1 MNTFFGWR
9 MVAIAIAIDFFA
21 VGFAFQSYP
30 VIQLQLEK
38 ELNLSRFVTTLTI
51 PIFMMCSAIFFPIV
65 GKLLDQYS
73 VKKII
78 VWGGFIYSISLMS
91 LYLTFNYFTFI
102 LIYGLPI
109 ALGATLMGNL
119 ATSKLVS
126 SWFERQAGRAL
137 GIAAVGVS
145 FAGFIFPN
153 LTQYF
158 LMDVLFLEWR
168 EVYLVFGIFLLLII
182 TPLIFFLVIDKPD
195 DVGQEVDGGMKEI
208 GIEPDENI
216 GVEWEIKDLLKNS
229 NFWILTIVFAL
240 QFSSMMAILAHLT
253 FYASERGWA
262 DQAAFIFG
270 MYAIPA
276 MLSKVVFGWLVE
288 KKLDPR
294 MAVSIS
300 LAFQAMGLL
309 LITTTQSPTQ
319 LALVIA
325 LFGFGGGAGLPMSN
339 ILFRNTFTPKSFGT
353 SRGLSQPF
361 IFLMQAVGTPGVA
374 LIFQYYGNYNN
385 AFLMLTV
392 MVVLAIFII
401 WLLKEPQKDF
411 VNNS

>member
-208 GIEPDENI
+208 GMEPDENI

-401 WLLKEPQKDF
+401 WLLKEPQEDF

>member
-9 MVAIAIAIDFFA
+9 MVAIAVAIDFFA
-21 VGFAFQSYP
+21 VGFAFQTYP
-30 VIQLQLEK
+30 VIQLHLEK
-38 ELNLSRFVTTLTI
+38 ELELSRLVTTLTI

-65 GKLLDQYS
+65 GRLLDKYS
-73 VKKII
+73 VRKII
-78 VWGGFIYSISLMS
+78 VWGGFIYSLSLMTLYFS
-91 LYLTFNYFTFI
+91 VNYLTFIF
-102 LIYGLPI
+102 IYGLPI

-137 GIAAVGVS
+137 GFAAVGVS

-153 LTQYF
+153 FTQYF
-158 LMDVLFLEWR
+158 LMDIMLLEWR
-168 EVYLVFGIFLLLII
+168 EVYLVFGIFLLVII
-182 TPLIFFLVIDKPD
+182 TPLIYLLVIDKPS
-195 DVGQEVDGGMKEI
+195 DVGQEIDGGLIVKS
-208 GIEPDENI
+208 DEVEENF
-216 GVEWEIKDLLKNS
+216 GTEWEIKDLLKNR
-229 NFWILTIVFAL
+229 NFWILTAVFAL

-253 FYASERGWA
+253 FYASERGWI

-276 MLSKVVFGWLVE
+276 MLSKIVFGWLVE

-294 MAVSIS
+294 MAVFIS
-300 LAFQAMGLL
+300 LGLQAAGLL
-309 LITTTQSPTQ
+309 MITLTQSPTQ

-339 ILFRNTFTPKSFGT
+339 ILFRNTFSPRSFGT

-361 IFLMQAVGTPGVA
+361 IFLFQATGTPGVA
-374 LIFQYYGNYNN
+374 LLFEYYGNYDN
-385 AFLMLTV
+385 AFLLLTG
-392 MVVLAIFII
+392 MVVLAMFII
-401 WLLKEPQKDF
+401 WLMKPQ
-411 VNNS
+411 VELERSS

>member
-21 VGFAFQSYP
+21 VGFAFQTYP
-30 VIQLQLEK
+30 VIQLHLEE

-65 GKLLDQYS
+65 GRFLDQYS

-78 VWGGFIYSISLMS
+78 VWGAFIYSLSLMT
-91 LYLTFNYFTFI
+91 LYLTINYLTFI
-102 LIYGLPI
+102 VIYGLPI

-126 SWFERQAGRAL
+126 SWFEKQAGRAL
-137 GIAAVGVS
+137 GFAAVGVS

-158 LMDVLFLEWR
+158 LMDVLLLEWR
-168 EVYLVFGIFLLLII
+168 EVYLVFGLFLLVII
-182 TPLIFFLVIDKPD
+182 TPLIFLLVIDKPS
-195 DVGQEVDGGMKEI
+195 DVGQEIDGGIQAEGSKE
-208 GIEPDENI
+208 DENSGI
-216 GVEWEIKDLLKNS
+216 EWEIKDLLRNR
-229 NFWILTIVFAL
+229 NFWILTAVFAL

-276 MLSKVVFGWLVE
+276 MLSKIVFGWLVE

-300 LAFQAMGLL
+300 LGLQAIGLI

-339 ILFRNTFTPKSFGT
+339 IMFRNTFTPKSFGT

-361 IFLMQAVGTPGVA
+361 IFLFQAIGTPVVA
-374 LIFQYYGNYNN
+374 LIFQHYGNYDR

-392 MVVLAIFII
+392 MVILAMLII
-401 WLLKEPQKDF
+401 WLMKKPQDLAS
-411 VNNS
+411 NS

>member
-1 MNTFFGWR
+1 
-9 MVAIAIAIDFFA
+9 MVAIAVAIDFFA
-21 VGFAFQSYP
+21 VGFAFQTYP
-30 VIQLQLEK
+30 VIQLHLEK
-38 ELNLSRFVTTLTI
+38 ELELSRLVTTLTI

-65 GKLLDQYS
+65 GRLLDKYS
-73 VKKII
+73 VRKII
-78 VWGGFIYSISLMS
+78 VWGGFIYSLSLMTLYFS
-91 LYLTFNYFTFI
+91 VNYLTFIF
-102 LIYGLPI
+102 IYGLPI

-137 GIAAVGVS
+137 GFAAVGVS

-158 LMDVLFLEWR
+158 LMDIMLLEWR
-168 EVYLVFGIFLLLII
+168 EVYLVFGIFLLVII
-182 TPLIFFLVIDKPD
+182 TPLIYLLVIDKPS
-195 DVGQEVDGGMKEI
+195 DVGQEIDGGLIVKSVEV
-208 GIEPDENI
+208 EENF
-216 GVEWEIKDLLKNS
+216 GTEWEIKDLLRNR
-229 NFWILTIVFAL
+229 NFWILTAVFAL

-253 FYASERGWA
+253 FYASERGWI

-276 MLSKVVFGWLVE
+276 MLSKIVFGWLVE

-294 MAVSIS
+294 MAVFIS
-300 LAFQAMGLL
+300 LGLQAAGLL
-309 LITTTQSPTQ
+309 MITLTQSPTQ

-339 ILFRNTFTPKSFGT
+339 ILFRNTFSPRSFGT

-361 IFLMQAVGTPGVA
+361 IFLFQATGTPGVA
-374 LIFQYYGNYNN
+374 LLFEYYGNYDN
-385 AFLMLTV
+385 AFLLLTG
-392 MVVLAIFII
+392 MVVLAMFII
-401 WLLKEPQKDF
+401 WLMKPQ
-411 VNNS
+411 VELERSS

>member
-1 MNTFFGWR
+1 

-30 VIQLQLEK
+30 VIQLHLEE
-38 ELNLSRFVTTLTI
+38 ELKLSRFVTTLSI

-65 GKLLDQYS
+65 GRLLDQYS

-91 LYLTFNYFTFI
+91 LYLTFNYLTFI

-126 SWFERQAGRAL
+126 SWFEKQAGRAL
-137 GIAAVGVS
+137 GFAAVGVS

-158 LMDVLFLEWR
+158 LMDVLLLEWR
-168 EVYLVFGIFLLLII
+168 EVYLVFGLFLLVII
-182 TPLIFFLVIDKPD
+182 TPLIFLLVIDKPE
-195 DVGQEVDGGMKEI
+195 DVGQEIDGGLEADETQPDDNF
-208 GIEPDENI
+208 GI
-216 GVEWEIKDLLKNS
+216 EWEIKDLLRNR
-229 NFWILTIVFAL
+229 NFWILTVVFSL

-253 FYASERGWA
+253 FYAAERGWA

-300 LAFQAMGLL
+300 LALQALGLL
-309 LITTTQSPTQ
+309 LITVTHTPIQ
-319 LALVIA
+319 LAMVIA

-361 IFLMQAVGTPGVA
+361 IFLFQAIGTPGVA
-374 LIFQYYGNYNN
+374 LLFQHYGSYDN

-392 MVVLAIFII
+392 MVVLAIFVI
-401 WLLKEPQKDF
+401 WLMEKPQDDL
-411 VNNS
+411 VSSS

>member
-91 LYLTFNYFTFI
+91 IYLTFNYFTFI

-361 IFLMQAVGTPGVA
+361 IFIMQAVGTPGVA

-401 WLLKEPQKDF
+401 WLLKEPQEDF

>member
-1 MNTFFGWR
+1 
-9 MVAIAIAIDFFA
+9 MVAIAVAIDFFA
-21 VGFAFQSYP
+21 VGFAFQTYP
-30 VIQLQLEK
+30 VIQLHLEK
-38 ELNLSRFVTTLTI
+38 ELELSRLITTLTI

-65 GKLLDQYS
+65 GRLLDKYS
-73 VKKII
+73 VRKII
-78 VWGGFIYSISLMS
+78 VWGGFIYSLSLMTLYFS
-91 LYLTFNYFTFI
+91 VNYLTFIF
-102 LIYGLPI
+102 IYGLPI

-137 GIAAVGVS
+137 GFAAVGVS

-158 LMDVLFLEWR
+158 LMDIMLLEWR
-168 EVYLVFGIFLLLII
+168 EVYLVFGIFLLVII
-182 TPLIFFLVIDKPD
+182 TPLIYLLVIDKPS
-195 DVGQEVDGGMKEI
+195 DVGQEIDGGLIVKS
-208 GIEPDENI
+208 DEVEENF
-216 GVEWEIKDLLKNS
+216 GTEWEIKDLLKNR
-229 NFWILTIVFAL
+229 NFWILTAVFAL

-253 FYASERGWA
+253 FYASERGWI

-276 MLSKVVFGWLVE
+276 MLSKIVFGWLVE

-294 MAVSIS
+294 MAVFIS
-300 LAFQAMGLL
+300 LGLQAAGLL
-309 LITTTQSPTQ
+309 MITLTQSPTQ

-339 ILFRNTFTPKSFGT
+339 ILFRNTFSPRSFGT

-361 IFLMQAVGTPGVA
+361 IFLFQATGTPGVA
-374 LIFQYYGNYNN
+374 LLFEYYGNYDN
-385 AFLMLTV
+385 AFLLLTG
-392 MVVLAIFII
+392 MVVLAMFII
-401 WLLKEPQKDF
+401 WLMKPQ
-411 VNNS
+411 VELERSS

>member
-1 MNTFFGWR
+1 

-168 EVYLVFGIFLLLII
+168 EVYLVFGIFLLIII

-195 DVGQEVDGGMKEI
+195 DVGQEIDGGMKEI

-361 IFLMQAVGTPGVA
+361 IFIMQAVGTPGVA

-401 WLLKEPQKDF
+401 WLLKEPQEDF

>member
-1 MNTFFGWR
+1 MERSLSCIWNISSPNNH
-9 MVAIAIAIDFFA
+9 A
-21 VGFAFQSYP
+21 
-30 VIQLQLEK
+30 
-38 ELNLSRFVTTLTI
+38 LNF
-51 PIFMMCSAIFFPIV
+51 
-65 GKLLDQYS
+65 
-73 VKKII
+73 
-78 VWGGFIYSISLMS
+78 
-91 LYLTFNYFTFI
+91 
-102 LIYGLPI
+102 LPR
-109 ALGATLMGNL
+109 N
-119 ATSKLVS
+119 
-126 SWFERQAGRAL
+126 RQ
-137 GIAAVGVS
+137 
-145 FAGFIFPN
+145 
-153 LTQYF
+153 T
-158 LMDVLFLEWR
+158 
-168 EVYLVFGIFLLLII
+168 
-182 TPLIFFLVIDKPD
+182 D

-401 WLLKEPQKDF
+401 WLLKEPQEDF

>member
-30 VIQLQLEK
+30 VIQLHLEK
-38 ELNLSRFVTTLTI
+38 ELNLSRFVTTLSI

-65 GKLLDQYS
+65 GRLLDKYS

-78 VWGGFIYSISLMS
+78 VLGGFIYSLSLIG
-91 LYLTFNYFTFI
+91 LYFSVNYFTFI
-102 LIYGLPI
+102 VIYGLPI

-126 SWFERQAGRAL
+126 SWFEKQAGRAL

-153 LTQYF
+153 FIQYF
-158 LMDVLFLEWR
+158 LMDILLLEWR
-168 EVYLVFGIFLLLII
+168 EVYLVFGLFLLVII
-182 TPLIFFLVIDKPD
+182 TPLIYLVVIDKPE
-195 DVGQEVDGGMKEI
+195 DVDHEVDGG
-208 GIEPDENI
+208 IETDKTQQDDNV
-216 GVEWEIKDLLKNS
+216 GVEWEIKDLLKNR
-229 NFWILTIVFAL
+229 NFWILTAVLSL
-240 QFSSMMAILAHLT
+240 QFSSMMSILAHLT

-300 LAFQAMGLL
+300 LVLQAIGLL
-309 LITTTQSPTQ
+309 LITTTQTPTQ
-319 LALVIA
+319 LAFVIA

-361 IFLMQAVGTPGVA
+361 IFLFQAIGTPGVA
-374 LIFQYYGNYNN
+374 LIFQYYGNYDN

-401 WLLKEPQKDF
+401 WLMKKPQEDL
-411 VNNS
+411 VSNS

>member
-208 GIEPDENI
+208 GMEPDENI

-361 IFLMQAVGTPGVA
+361 IFIMQAVGTPGVA

-401 WLLKEPQKDF
+401 WLLKEPQEDF

>member
-158 LMDVLFLEWR
+158 LMDVLLLEWR

-401 WLLKEPQKDF
+401 WLLKEPQEDF

>member
-1 MNTFFGWR
+1 
-9 MVAIAIAIDFFA
+9 MVAIAVAIDFFA
-21 VGFAFQSYP
+21 VGFAFQTYP
-30 VIQLQLEK
+30 VIQLHLEK
-38 ELNLSRFVTTLTI
+38 ELELSRLVTTLTI

-65 GKLLDQYS
+65 GRLLDKYS
-73 VKKII
+73 VRKII
-78 VWGGFIYSISLMS
+78 VWGGFIYSLSLMTLYFS
-91 LYLTFNYFTFI
+91 VNYLTFIF
-102 LIYGLPI
+102 IYGLPI

-137 GIAAVGVS
+137 GFAAVGVS

-158 LMDVLFLEWR
+158 LMDIMLLEWR
-168 EVYLVFGIFLLLII
+168 EVYLVFGIFLLVII
-182 TPLIFFLVIDKPD
+182 TPLIYLLVIDKPS
-195 DVGQEVDGGMKEI
+195 DVGQEIDGGLIVKS
-208 GIEPDENI
+208 DEVEENF
-216 GVEWEIKDLLKNS
+216 GTEWEIKDLLRNR
-229 NFWILTIVFAL
+229 NFWILTAVFAL

-253 FYASERGWA
+253 FYASERGWI

-276 MLSKVVFGWLVE
+276 MLSKIVFGWLVE

-294 MAVSIS
+294 MAVFIS
-300 LAFQAMGLL
+300 LGLQAAGLL
-309 LITTTQSPTQ
+309 MITLTKSPAQ

-339 ILFRNTFTPKSFGT
+339 ILFRNTFSPRSFGT

-361 IFLMQAVGTPGVA
+361 IFLFQATGTPGVA
-374 LIFQYYGNYNN
+374 LLFEYYGNYDN
-385 AFLMLTV
+385 AFLLLTG
-392 MVVLAIFII
+392 MVVLAMFII
-401 WLLKEPQKDF
+401 WLMKPQ
-411 VNNS
+411 VELERSS

>member
-1 MNTFFGWR
+1 

-168 EVYLVFGIFLLLII
+168 EVYLVFGIFLLIII

-361 IFLMQAVGTPGVA
+361 IFIMQAVGTPGVA

-401 WLLKEPQKDF
+401 WLLKEPQEDF

>member
-1 MNTFFGWR
+1 

-195 DVGQEVDGGMKEI
+195 DVGQEIDGGMKEI

-401 WLLKEPQKDF
+401 WLLKEPQEDF

>member
-9 MVAIAIAIDFFA
+9 MVAIAVAIDFFA
-21 VGFAFQSYP
+21 VGFAFQTYP
-30 VIQLQLEK
+30 VIQLHLEK
-38 ELNLSRFVTTLTI
+38 ELELSRLVTTLTI

-65 GKLLDQYS
+65 GRLLDKYS
-73 VKKII
+73 VRKII
-78 VWGGFIYSISLMS
+78 VWGGFIYSLSLMTLYFS
-91 LYLTFNYFTFI
+91 VNYLTFIF
-102 LIYGLPI
+102 IYGLPI

-126 SWFERQAGRAL
+126 SWFEKQAGRAL
-137 GIAAVGVS
+137 GFAAVGVS

-158 LMDVLFLEWR
+158 LMDIMLLEWR
-168 EVYLVFGIFLLLII
+168 EVYLVFGIFLLVII
-182 TPLIFFLVIDKPD
+182 TPLIYLLVIDKPS
-195 DVGQEVDGGMKEI
+195 DVGQEIDGGLIVKS
-208 GIEPDENI
+208 DEVEENF
-216 GVEWEIKDLLKNS
+216 GTEWEIKDLLKNR
-229 NFWILTIVFAL
+229 NFWILTAVFAL

-253 FYASERGWA
+253 FYASERGWI

-276 MLSKVVFGWLVE
+276 MLSKIVFGWLVE

-294 MAVSIS
+294 MAVFIS
-300 LAFQAMGLL
+300 LGLQAAGLL
-309 LITTTQSPTQ
+309 MITLTQSPTQ

-339 ILFRNTFTPKSFGT
+339 ILFRNTFSPRSFGT

-361 IFLMQAVGTPGVA
+361 IFLFQATGTPGVA
-374 LIFQYYGNYNN
+374 LLFEYYGNYDN
-385 AFLMLTV
+385 AFLLLTG
-392 MVVLAIFII
+392 MVVLAMFII
-401 WLLKEPQKDF
+401 WLMKPQ
-411 VNNS
+411 VELERSS

>member
-9 MVAIAIAIDFFA
+9 MVAIAVAIDFFA
-21 VGFAFQSYP
+21 VGFAFQTYP
-30 VIQLQLEK
+30 VIQLHLEK
-38 ELNLSRFVTTLTI
+38 ELELSRLVTTLTI

-65 GKLLDQYS
+65 GRLLDKYS
-73 VKKII
+73 VRKII
-78 VWGGFIYSISLMS
+78 VWGGFIYSLSLMTLYFS
-91 LYLTFNYFTFI
+91 VNYLTFIF
-102 LIYGLPI
+102 IYGLPI

-137 GIAAVGVS
+137 GFAAVGVS

-158 LMDVLFLEWR
+158 LMDIMLLEWR
-168 EVYLVFGIFLLLII
+168 EVYLVFGIFLLVII
-182 TPLIFFLVIDKPD
+182 TPLIYLLVIDKPS
-195 DVGQEVDGGMKEI
+195 DVGQEIDGGLIIKS
-208 GIEPDENI
+208 DEVEENF
-216 GVEWEIKDLLKNS
+216 GTEWEIKDLLKNR
-229 NFWILTIVFAL
+229 NFWILTAVFAL

-253 FYASERGWA
+253 FYASERGWI

-276 MLSKVVFGWLVE
+276 MLSKIVFGWLVE

-294 MAVSIS
+294 MAVFIS
-300 LAFQAMGLL
+300 LGLQAAGLL
-309 LITTTQSPTQ
+309 MITLTQSPTQ

-339 ILFRNTFTPKSFGT
+339 ILFRNTFSPRSFGT

-361 IFLMQAVGTPGVA
+361 IFLFQATGTPGVA
-374 LIFQYYGNYNN
+374 LLFEYYGNYDN
-385 AFLMLTV
+385 AFLLLTG
-392 MVVLAIFII
+392 MVVLAMFII
-401 WLLKEPQKDF
+401 WLMKPQ
-411 VNNS
+411 VELERSS

>member
-21 VGFAFQSYP
+21 VGFAFQTYP
-30 VIQLQLEK
+30 VIQLHLEE

-65 GKLLDQYS
+65 GRFLDQFS

-78 VWGGFIYSISLMS
+78 VWGAFIYSLSLMT
-91 LYLTFNYFTFI
+91 LYLTINYLTFI
-102 LIYGLPI
+102 IIYGLPI

-126 SWFERQAGRAL
+126 SWFEKQAGRAL
-137 GIAAVGVS
+137 GFAAVGVS

-158 LMDVLFLEWR
+158 LMDVLLLEWR
-168 EVYLVFGIFLLLII
+168 EVYLVFGLFLLVII
-182 TPLIFFLVIDKPD
+182 TPLIFLLVIDKPS
-195 DVGQEVDGGMKEI
+195 DVGQEIDGGLQAERSKE
-208 GIEPDENI
+208 DENSGI
-216 GVEWEIKDLLKNS
+216 EWEIKDLLRNR
-229 NFWILTIVFAL
+229 NFWILTAVFAL

-300 LAFQAMGLL
+300 LGLQAIGLI

-339 ILFRNTFTPKSFGT
+339 IMFRNTFTPKSFGT

-361 IFLMQAVGTPGVA
+361 IFLFQAIGTPVVA
-374 LIFQYYGNYNN
+374 LIFQHYGNYDR

-392 MVVLAIFII
+392 MVILAMLII
-401 WLLKEPQKDF
+401 WLMKKPQDLAS
-411 VNNS
+411 NS

>member
-1 MNTFFGWR
+1 

-21 VGFAFQSYP
+21 VGIAFQTYP
-30 VIQLQLEK
+30 VIQLHLEE
-38 ELNLSRFVTTLTI
+38 ELKLSRFVTTLSI

-65 GKLLDQYS
+65 GRLLDQYS

-91 LYLTFNYFTFI
+91 LYLTFNYLTFI

-137 GIAAVGVS
+137 GFAAVGVS

-158 LMDVLFLEWR
+158 LMDVLLLEWR
-168 EVYLVFGIFLLLII
+168 EVYLVFGFFLLVII
-182 TPLIFFLVIDKPD
+182 TPLIFLLVIDKPED
-195 DVGQEVDGGMKEI
+195 IGQEVDGGLEANETQPEDNF
-208 GIEPDENI
+208 GI
-216 GVEWEIKDLLKNS
+216 EWEIKDLLTNR
-229 NFWILTIVFAL
+229 NFWIVTVVFSL

-253 FYASERGWA
+253 FYAAERGWA

-300 LAFQAMGLL
+300 LALQALGLL
-309 LITTTQSPTQ
+309 LITVTQTPTQ

-361 IFLMQAVGTPGVA
+361 IFLFQAIGTPGVA
-374 LIFQYYGNYNN
+374 LLFQYYGSYDN

-392 MVVLAIFII
+392 MVVLAVFVI
-401 WLLKEPQKDF
+401 WFMEKPQDDL
-411 VNNS
+411 VSSS

>member
-21 VGFAFQSYP
+21 VGFAFQTYP
-30 VIQLQLEK
+30 VIQLHLEE

-65 GKLLDQYS
+65 GRFLDQYS

-78 VWGGFIYSISLMS
+78 LWGAFIYSLSLMT
-91 LYLTFNYFTFI
+91 LYLTINYLTFI
-102 LIYGLPI
+102 IIYGLPI

-126 SWFERQAGRAL
+126 SWFEKQAGRAL
-137 GIAAVGVS
+137 GFAAVGVS

-158 LMDVLFLEWR
+158 LMDVLLLEWR
-168 EVYLVFGIFLLLII
+168 EVYLVFGLFLLVII
-182 TPLIFFLVIDKPD
+182 TPLIFLLVIDKPS
-195 DVGQEVDGGMKEI
+195 DVGQEIDGGLQAERSKE
-208 GIEPDENI
+208 DENSGI
-216 GVEWEIKDLLKNS
+216 EWEIKDLLRNR
-229 NFWILTIVFAL
+229 NFWILTAVFAL

-276 MLSKVVFGWLVE
+276 MLSKIVFGWLVE

-300 LAFQAMGLL
+300 LGLQAIGLI

-339 ILFRNTFTPKSFGT
+339 IMFRNTFTPKSFGT

-361 IFLMQAVGTPGVA
+361 IFLFQAIGTPVVA
-374 LIFQYYGNYNN
+374 LIFQHYGNYDR

-392 MVVLAIFII
+392 MVILAMLII
-401 WLLKEPQKDF
+401 WLMKKPQDLAS
-411 VNNS
+411 NS

>member
-1 MNTFFGWR
+1 
-9 MVAIAIAIDFFA
+9 MVAIAVAIDFFA
-21 VGFAFQSYP
+21 VGFAFQTYP
-30 VIQLQLEK
+30 VIQLHLEK
-38 ELNLSRFVTTLTI
+38 ELELSRLVTTLTI

-65 GKLLDQYS
+65 GRLLDKYS
-73 VKKII
+73 VRKII
-78 VWGGFIYSISLMS
+78 VWGGFIYSLSLMTLYFS
-91 LYLTFNYFTFI
+91 VNYLTFIF
-102 LIYGLPI
+102 IYGLPI

-137 GIAAVGVS
+137 GFAAVGVS

-158 LMDVLFLEWR
+158 LMDIMLLEWR
-168 EVYLVFGIFLLLII
+168 EVYLVFGIFLLVII
-182 TPLIFFLVIDKPD
+182 TPLIYLLVIDKPS
-195 DVGQEVDGGMKEI
+195 DVGQEIDGGLIVKS
-208 GIEPDENI
+208 DEVEENF
-216 GVEWEIKDLLKNS
+216 GTEWEIKDLLRNR
-229 NFWILTIVFAL
+229 NFWILTAVFAL

-253 FYASERGWA
+253 FYASERGWI

-276 MLSKVVFGWLVE
+276 MLSKIVFGWLVE

-294 MAVSIS
+294 MAVFIS
-300 LAFQAMGLL
+300 LGLQAVGLL
-309 LITTTQSPTQ
+309 MITLTQSPTQ

-339 ILFRNTFTPKSFGT
+339 ILFRNTFSPRSFGT

-361 IFLMQAVGTPGVA
+361 IFLFQATGTPGVA
-374 LIFQYYGNYNN
+374 LLFEYYGNYDN
-385 AFLMLTV
+385 AFLLLTG
-392 MVVLAIFII
+392 MVVLAMFII
-401 WLLKEPQKDF
+401 WLMKPQ
-411 VNNS
+411 VELERSS

>member
-182 TPLIFFLVIDKPD
+182 TPLIFFLVIDKPG
-195 DVGQEVDGGMKEI
+195 DVGQEIDGGMKEI

-401 WLLKEPQKDF
+401 WLLKEPQEDF

>member
-9 MVAIAIAIDFFA
+9 MVAIAVAIDFFA
-21 VGFAFQSYP
+21 VGFAFQTYP
-30 VIQLQLEK
+30 VIQLHLEK
-38 ELNLSRFVTTLTI
+38 ELELSRLVTTLTI

-65 GKLLDQYS
+65 GRLLDKYS
-73 VKKII
+73 VRKII
-78 VWGGFIYSISLMS
+78 VWGGFIYSLSLMTLYFS
-91 LYLTFNYFTFI
+91 VNYLTFIF
-102 LIYGLPI
+102 IYGLPI

-137 GIAAVGVS
+137 GFAAVGVS

-158 LMDVLFLEWR
+158 LMDIMLLEWR
-168 EVYLVFGIFLLLII
+168 EVYLVFGIFLLVII
-182 TPLIFFLVIDKPD
+182 TPLIYLLVIDKPS
-195 DVGQEVDGGMKEI
+195 DVGQEIDGGLIVKS
-208 GIEPDENI
+208 DELEENF
-216 GVEWEIKDLLKNS
+216 GTEWEIKDLLRNR
-229 NFWILTIVFAL
+229 NFWILTAVFAL

-253 FYASERGWA
+253 FYASERGWI

-276 MLSKVVFGWLVE
+276 MLSKIVFGWLVE

-294 MAVSIS
+294 MAVFIS
-300 LAFQAMGLL
+300 LGLQAAGLL
-309 LITTTQSPTQ
+309 MITLTQSPTQ

-339 ILFRNTFTPKSFGT
+339 ILFRNTFSPRSFGT

-361 IFLMQAVGTPGVA
+361 IFLFQATGTPGVA
-374 LIFQYYGNYNN
+374 LLFEYYGNYDN
-385 AFLMLTV
+385 AFLLLTG
-392 MVVLAIFII
+392 MVVLAMFII
-401 WLLKEPQKDF
+401 WLMKPQ
-411 VNNS
+411 VELERSS

>member
-9 MVAIAIAIDFFA
+9 MVAIAVAIDFFA
-21 VGFAFQSYP
+21 VGFAFQTYP
-30 VIQLQLEK
+30 VIQLHLEK
-38 ELNLSRFVTTLTI
+38 ELELSRLVTTLTI

-65 GKLLDQYS
+65 GRLLDKYS
-73 VKKII
+73 VRKII
-78 VWGGFIYSISLMS
+78 VWGGFIYSLSLMTLYFS
-91 LYLTFNYFTFI
+91 VNYLTFIF
-102 LIYGLPI
+102 IYGLPI

-137 GIAAVGVS
+137 GFAAVGVS

-158 LMDVLFLEWR
+158 LMDIMLLEWR
-168 EVYLVFGIFLLLII
+168 EVYLVFGIFLLVII
-182 TPLIFFLVIDKPD
+182 TPLIYLLVIDKPS
-195 DVGQEVDGGMKEI
+195 DVGQEIDGGLIVKS
-208 GIEPDENI
+208 DELEENF
-216 GVEWEIKDLLKNS
+216 GTEWEIKDLLRNR
-229 NFWILTIVFAL
+229 NFWILTAVFAL

-253 FYASERGWA
+253 FYASERGWI

-276 MLSKVVFGWLVE
+276 MLSKIVFGWLVE
-288 KKLDPR
+288 KKLDSR
-294 MAVSIS
+294 MAVFIS
-300 LAFQAMGLL
+300 LGLQAAGLL
-309 LITTTQSPTQ
+309 MITLTQSPTQ

-339 ILFRNTFTPKSFGT
+339 ILFRNTFSPRSFGT

-361 IFLMQAVGTPGVA
+361 IFLFQATGTPGVA
-374 LIFQYYGNYNN
+374 LLFEYYGNYDN
-385 AFLMLTV
+385 AFLLLTG
-392 MVVLAIFII
+392 MVVLAMFII
-401 WLLKEPQKDF
+401 WLMKPQ
-411 VNNS
+411 VELERSS

>member
-1 MNTFFGWR
+1 

-182 TPLIFFLVIDKPD
+182 TPLIFFLVIDKPG
-195 DVGQEVDGGMKEI
+195 DVGQEIDGGMKEI

-374 LIFQYYGNYNN
+374 LIFQYYGNYDN

-401 WLLKEPQKDF
+401 WLLKEPQEDF

>member
-1 MNTFFGWR
+1 

-195 DVGQEVDGGMKEI
+195 DVGQEIDGGMKEI

-374 LIFQYYGNYNN
+374 LIFQHYGNYNN

-401 WLLKEPQKDF
+401 WLLKEPQEDF

>member
-21 VGFAFQSYP
+21 VGFAFQTYP
-30 VIQLQLEK
+30 VIQLHLEE

-65 GKLLDQYS
+65 GRFLDQYS

-78 VWGGFIYSISLMS
+78 VWGAFIYSLSLMT
-91 LYLTFNYFTFI
+91 LYLTINYLTFI
-102 LIYGLPI
+102 IIYGLPI

-126 SWFERQAGRAL
+126 SWFEKQAGRAL
-137 GIAAVGVS
+137 GFAAVGVS

-158 LMDVLFLEWR
+158 LMDVLLLEWR
-168 EVYLVFGIFLLLII
+168 EVYLVFGLFLLVII
-182 TPLIFFLVIDKPD
+182 TPLIFLLVIDKPS
-195 DVGQEVDGGMKEI
+195 DVGQEIDGGIQGEGSKQDDNS
-208 GIEPDENI
+208 GI
-216 GVEWEIKDLLKNS
+216 EWEIKDLLRNK
-229 NFWILTIVFAL
+229 NFWILTAVFAL

-262 DQAAFIFG
+262 EQAAFIFG

-300 LAFQAMGLL
+300 LGLQAIGLI

-339 ILFRNTFTPKSFGT
+339 IMFRNTFTPKSFGT

-361 IFLMQAVGTPGVA
+361 IFLFQAIGTPVVA
-374 LIFQYYGNYNN
+374 LIFQHYGNYDR

-392 MVVLAIFII
+392 MVILAMLII
-401 WLLKEPQKDF
+401 WLMKKPQDLAS
-411 VNNS
+411 NS

>member
-30 VIQLQLEK
+30 VIQLHLEE
-38 ELNLSRFVTTLTI
+38 ELKLSRFVTTLSI

-65 GKLLDQYS
+65 GRLLDQYS

-91 LYLTFNYFTFI
+91 LYLTFNYLTFI

-126 SWFERQAGRAL
+126 SWFEKQAGRAL
-137 GIAAVGVS
+137 GFAAVGVS

-158 LMDVLFLEWR
+158 LMDVLLLEWR
-168 EVYLVFGIFLLLII
+168 EVYLVFGLFLLVII
-182 TPLIFFLVIDKPD
+182 TPLIFLLVIDKPE
-195 DVGQEVDGGMKEI
+195 DVGQEIDGGLEADETQPDDNF
-208 GIEPDENI
+208 GI
-216 GVEWEIKDLLKNS
+216 EWEIKDLLRNR
-229 NFWILTIVFAL
+229 NFWILTVVFSL

-253 FYASERGWA
+253 FYAAERGWA

-300 LAFQAMGLL
+300 LALQALGLL
-309 LITTTQSPTQ
+309 LITVTHTPIQ
-319 LALVIA
+319 LAMVIA

-361 IFLMQAVGTPGVA
+361 IFLFQAIGTPGVA
-374 LIFQYYGNYNN
+374 LLFQHYGSYDN

-392 MVVLAIFII
+392 MVVLAIFVI
-401 WLLKEPQKDF
+401 WLMEKPQDDL
-411 VNNS
+411 VSSS

>member
-1 MNTFFGWR
+1 

-182 TPLIFFLVIDKPD
+182 TPLIFFLVIDKPG
-195 DVGQEVDGGMKEI
+195 DVGQEIDGGMKEI

-401 WLLKEPQKDF
+401 WLLKEPQEDF

>member
-1 MNTFFGWR
+1 MNTFLGWR
-9 MVAIAIAIDFFA
+9 MVAFAIAIDFFA
-21 VGFAFQSYP
+21 VGFAFQTYP
-30 VIQLQLEK
+30 VIQLYLEE

-51 PIFMMCSAIFFPIV
+51 PIFMICSAVFFPIV
-65 GKLLDQYS
+65 GRLLDKYS

-91 LYLTFNYFTFI
+91 LYFTINYFTFI

-126 SWFERQAGRAL
+126 SWFEKQAGRAL
-137 GIAAVGVS
+137 GFAAVGVS

-158 LMDVLFLEWR
+158 LMDFLLLEWR
-168 EVYLVFGIFLLLII
+168 EVYLVFGLFLLVII
-182 TPLIFFLVIDKPD
+182 TPLIFLLIVDKPED
-195 DVGQEVDGGMKEI
+195 IGQKVDGGLEVIKSEYS
-208 GIEPDENI
+208 ENS
-216 GVEWEIKDLLKNS
+216 GVDWQIKDLLKNR
-229 NFWILTIVFAL
+229 NFWILTAVFSL
-240 QFSSMMAILAHLT
+240 QFSSMMAVLAHLT
-253 FYASERGWA
+253 FYAAERGWA

-276 MLSKVVFGWLVE
+276 MASKVIFGWLVE
-288 KKLDPR
+288 NKLDPR
-294 MAVSIS
+294 MAVTIS
-300 LAFQAMGLL
+300 LALQAIGLV
-309 LITTTQSPTQ
+309 LITITQSSTQ

-361 IFLMQAVGTPGVA
+361 IFLFQAIGTPGVA
-374 LIFQYYGNYNN
+374 LLFQYYGNYEN
-385 AFLMLTV
+385 AFLMLTG

-401 WLLKEPQKDF
+401 WFMKKPQEDL
-411 VNNS
+411 VRSS

>member
-1 MNTFFGWR
+1 

-21 VGFAFQSYP
+21 VGFAFQTYP
-30 VIQLQLEK
+30 VIQLHLEE
-38 ELNLSRFVTTLTI
+38 ELKLSRFVTTLSI

-65 GKLLDQYS
+65 GRLLDQYS

-91 LYLTFNYFTFI
+91 LYLTFNYLTFI

-126 SWFERQAGRAL
+126 SWFEKQAGRAL
-137 GIAAVGVS
+137 GFAAVGVS

-158 LMDVLFLEWR
+158 LMDVLLLEWR
-168 EVYLVFGIFLLLII
+168 EVYLVFGLFLLVII
-182 TPLIFFLVIDKPD
+182 TPLIFLLVIDKPED
-195 DVGQEVDGGMKEI
+195 IGQEVDGGLEDDETQPDDNF
-208 GIEPDENI
+208 GI
-216 GVEWEIKDLLKNS
+216 EWEIKDLLRNK
-229 NFWILTIVFAL
+229 NFWILTVVFSL

-253 FYASERGWA
+253 FYAAERGWA

-300 LAFQAMGLL
+300 LALQALGLL
-309 LITTTQSPTQ
+309 LITVTQTPTQ

-361 IFLMQAVGTPGVA
+361 IFLFQAIGTPGVA
-374 LIFQYYGNYNN
+374 LLFQYYGSYDN

-392 MVVLAIFII
+392 MVVLAIFVI
-401 WLLKEPQKDF
+401 WLMEKPQDDLE
-411 VNNS
+411 SSS

>member
-1 MNTFFGWR
+1 
-9 MVAIAIAIDFFA
+9 MVAIAVAIDFFA
-21 VGFAFQSYP
+21 VGFAFQTYP
-30 VIQLQLEK
+30 VIQLHLEK
-38 ELNLSRFVTTLTI
+38 ELELSRLVTTLTI

-65 GKLLDQYS
+65 GRLLDKYS
-73 VKKII
+73 VRKII
-78 VWGGFIYSISLMS
+78 VWGGFIYSLSLMTLYFS
-91 LYLTFNYFTFI
+91 VNYLTFIF
-102 LIYGLPI
+102 IYGLPI

-137 GIAAVGVS
+137 GFAAVGVS

-158 LMDVLFLEWR
+158 LMDIMLLEWR
-168 EVYLVFGIFLLLII
+168 EVYLVFGIFLLVII
-182 TPLIFFLVIDKPD
+182 TPLIYLLVIDKPS
-195 DVGQEVDGGMKEI
+195 DVGQEIDGGLI
-208 GIEPDENI
+208 VQTDEVEENF
-216 GVEWEIKDLLKNS
+216 GTEWEIKDLLRNR
-229 NFWILTIVFAL
+229 NFWILTAVFAL

-253 FYASERGWA
+253 FYASERGWI

-276 MLSKVVFGWLVE
+276 MLSKIVFGWLVE

-294 MAVSIS
+294 MAVFIS
-300 LAFQAMGLL
+300 LGLQAAGLL
-309 LITTTQSPTQ
+309 MITLTQSPTQ

-339 ILFRNTFTPKSFGT
+339 ILFRNTFSPRSFGT

-361 IFLMQAVGTPGVA
+361 IFLFQATGTPGVA
-374 LIFQYYGNYNN
+374 LLFEYYGNYDN
-385 AFLMLTV
+385 AFLLLTG
-392 MVVLAIFII
+392 MVVLAMFII
-401 WLLKEPQKDF
+401 WLMKPQ
-411 VNNS
+411 VELERSS

>member
-21 VGFAFQSYP
+21 VGFAFQTYP
-30 VIQLQLEK
+30 VIQLHLEE

-65 GKLLDQYS
+65 GRFLDQYS

-78 VWGGFIYSISLMS
+78 VWGAFIYSLSLMT
-91 LYLTFNYFTFI
+91 LYLTINYLTFI
-102 LIYGLPI
+102 IIYGLPI

-126 SWFERQAGRAL
+126 SWFEKQAGRAL
-137 GIAAVGVS
+137 GFAAVGVS

-158 LMDVLFLEWR
+158 LMDVLLLEWR
-168 EVYLVFGIFLLLII
+168 EVYLVFGLFLLVII
-182 TPLIFFLVIDKPD
+182 TPLIFLLVIDKPG
-195 DVGQEVDGGMKEI
+195 DVGQEIDGGIQEK
-208 GIEPDENI
+208 GSKDDENS
-216 GVEWEIKDLLKNS
+216 GVDWEIKDLLRNR
-229 NFWILTIVFAL
+229 NFWILTAVFAL

-262 DQAAFIFG
+262 EQAAFIFG

-300 LAFQAMGLL
+300 LGLQAIGLI
-309 LITTTQSPTQ
+309 LITATQSPLQ

-339 ILFRNTFTPKSFGT
+339 IMFRNTFTPKSFGT

-361 IFLMQAVGTPGVA
+361 IFLFQAIGTPVVA
-374 LIFQYYGNYNN
+374 LIFQYYGNYDR

-392 MVVLAIFII
+392 MVILAMLII
-401 WLLKEPQKDF
+401 WLMKKPQDLAS
-411 VNNS
+411 NS